1 LGKLGIFAEGFDQ
14 RAVGRPDDPDA
25 GEKQDKDEKDRDIY

>member
-14 RAVGRPDDPDA
+14 GTVSRPDDPDA
-25 GEKQDKDEKDRDIY
+25 GEKQDHDE